1 LLAKGMFT
9 RKGICPPELIG
20 EDPLCTEFVLD
31 HLAARKLTFQKR
43 VERLDEEGNPIPEAL
58 APVG

>member
-1 LLAKGMFT
+1 MFT

-43 VERLDEEGNPIPEAL
+43 VEQLDEEGNRIPEAV